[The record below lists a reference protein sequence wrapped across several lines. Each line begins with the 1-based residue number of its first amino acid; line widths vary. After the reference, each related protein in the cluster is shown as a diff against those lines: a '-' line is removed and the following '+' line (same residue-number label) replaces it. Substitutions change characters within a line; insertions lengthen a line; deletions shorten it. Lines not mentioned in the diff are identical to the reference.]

1 VTALSSGS
9 RLRRRRPGSFRG
21 CGATWKGSGWRV
33 VRLLRRLP
41 LACLGEQSF
50 SDLEAAANL
59 HPHDRGASN
68 LCRHAGG
75 YSQVRFGNPPH
86 RSNDLVLG
94 NPGQERLKDDLR
106 LQPPRSWRLDLL
118 RPDHLSELAR
128 TAPTRIAEKL
138 GCHPKTVRRRLHRFN
153 ADGMDGL
160 GDRPGAGRKPR
171 ITEDERSRIM
181 TLVSKNPPGRLLR
194 ATMDRRRRL
203 LTIRRLPTGPWM
215 RSPIPPKR

>member
-1 VTALSSGS
+1 MLCG
-9 RLRRRRPGSFRG
+9 RG
-21 CGATWKGSGWRV
+21 V
-33 VRLLRRLP
+33 D
-41 LACLGEQSF
+41 GELF
-50 SDLEAAANL
+50 DFYADFLSDLEAAANL

-68 LCRHAGG
+68 LCGHAGG

-128 TAPTRIAEKL
+128 TAPTRIAEEL

-153 ADGMDGL
+153 ADGMGGL

-181 TLVSKNPPGRLLR
+181 ALVSKDPPGRLLR
-194 ATMDRRRRL
+194 YDGLPPEALDETQTAYWTLDALADAAQEMSIEVGRGQVRRIL
-203 LTIRRLPTGPWM
+203 LSEGVRWCQTQA
-215 RSPIPPKR
+215 